1 MNTRTAVIGVGLVV
15 VAVVLFVVLGG
26 GSGSDSSSSD
36 SGTSADA
43 AKVPT
48 IVVDKEGHP
57 VGGIQELVYRKG
69 DQIHFKVKV
78 PFEEEVHL
86 HGYDV
91 MKEVPKGG
99 GTVTYD
105 LPAELEGVFEAELEG
120 RGEQIVEL
128 KVEP

>member
-1 MNTRTAVIGVGLVV
+1 MNTRNAIIGAALAA
-15 VAVVLFVVLGG
+15 VAVVLLIVLSSG
-26 GSGSDSSSSD
+26 GSDESTKSDA
-36 SGTSADA
+36 GT
-43 AKVPT
+43 VPT

-57 VGGIQELVYRKG
+57 VGGVRELVYRKG

-91 MKEVPKGG
+91 AKEVPKGG

-105 LPAELEGVFEAELEG
+105 LPAEIEGVFEAELED
-120 RGEQIVEL
+120 RKEQIIEL
-128 KVEP
+128 RVEP

>member
-1 MNTRTAVIGVGLVV
+1 MNARTAVIGVGLVV

-26 GSGSDSSSSD
+26 DSNSNSNSNSS
-36 SGTSADA
+36 TSADA
-43 AKVPT
+43 GKVPT
-48 IVVDKEGHP
+48 IVVNNQGEP
-57 VGGIQELVYRKG
+57 VGGIADLTYKKG
-69 DQIHFKVKV
+69 DQIHFKVEV
-78 PFEEEVHL
+78 PFEEEIHL

-120 RGEQIVEL
+120 RGEQILEL